1 MQVKY
6 SCSGLKISVLIVV
19 QVIFIYVFSLDFVF
33 MILVAYDPLDPT
45 GNVTI
50 KWDVMSWTAD
60 GYVVSV
66 FILNWRAC
74 FFFNLV

>member
-1 MQVKY
+1 MLY
-6 SCSGLKISVLIVV
+6 SFMLLFLFF
-19 QVIFIYVFSLDFVF
+19 FIF

-66 FILNWRAC
+66 FILKLESL
-74 FFFNLV
+74 FFYFSMNFLWKF